1 VRTLTDREIEGL
13 RLSAARYVENFKRFQ
28 RDLRRQD

>member
-1 VRTLTDREIEGL
+1 VRTLSDQEIEGL
-13 RLSAARYVENFKRFQ
+13 RLSAARYVENFQRFK